1 VDFHQ
6 TDTSRWFAEEVQPH
20 DALLKAYLRRSFPA
34 VRDLDDVVQEAY
46 LRLWRAR
53 LSHRIRFSKAFLFQ
67 VARRIV
73 IDLLRRER
81 VSPIIAVT
89 DLAAL
94 NVRDER
100 LGTVDRA
107 SLNDEL
113 IRLTRALDAL
123 PPRLREVMIL
133 RKLEGLPQKEIAA
146 RLGLSEFTVQVHVV
160 RGLQRLQELFRR
172 MEISPLAP

>member
-1 VDFHQ
+1 MDFHQ

-34 VRDLDDVVQEAY
+34 ERDLDDVVQEAY

-53 LSHRIRFSKAFLFQ
+53 LSPRIRFSKAFLFQ

-89 DLAAL
+89 DLAA
-94 NVRDER
+94 
-100 LGTVDRA
+100 
-107 SLNDEL
+107 
-113 IRLTRALDAL
+113 
-123 PPRLREVMIL
+123 
-133 RKLEGLPQKEIAA
+133 
-146 RLGLSEFTVQVHVV
+146 
-160 RGLQRLQELFRR
+160 
-172 MEISPLAP
+172 